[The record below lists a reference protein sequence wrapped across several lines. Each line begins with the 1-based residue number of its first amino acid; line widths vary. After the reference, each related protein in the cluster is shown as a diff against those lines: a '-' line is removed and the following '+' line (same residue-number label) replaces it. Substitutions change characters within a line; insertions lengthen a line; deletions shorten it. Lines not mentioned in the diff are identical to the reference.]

1 MSIPLRWA
9 ERLRS
14 QDTGGRDMRRREF
27 FGVLGGGV
35 AFWPLI
41 AAAQQSA
48 RPRRIGILHDY
59 QKDDAEGRM
68 QLDAFHDELKKLGWI
83 EGQNVIF
90 DFQAEDCED
99 RTRRSN
105 AHAVVA

>member
-1 MSIPLRWA
+1 MSIPLRHS

-68 QLDAFHDELKKLGWI
+68 QLDAFRDELTKLGWI
-83 EGQNVIF
+83 EGQNVIV
-90 DFQAEDCED
+90 DF
-99 RTRRSN
+99 
-105 AHAVVA
+105 